1 MFSAG
6 MLAAL
11 ASVTTVRRRGF
22 MLMSPL
28 PFLAA
33 TVISLMRRVNSLPRL
48 ASSAPFLCL
57 MVCHL
62 EWPDMAV
69 LQRGNRQRPLS
80 LANLPRHDDPHVGA
94 AMPGPAIVIAH
105 QHLHLQAGL
114 AEPPCHLGHRQGAEG
129 QGKGRGAHRA

>member
-11 ASVTTVRRRGF
+11 ASVTTVRSRGF
-22 MLMSPL
+22 MLMSPP

-33 TVISLMRRVNSLPRL
+33 TVISLIRRVNSLPRL

-69 LQRGNRQRPLS
+69 AP
-80 LANLPRHDDPHVGA
+80 D
-94 AMPGPAIVIAH
+94 
-105 QHLHLQAGL
+105 
-114 AEPPCHLGHRQGAEG
+114 
-129 QGKGRGAHRA
+129 GKTRKTTLI